1 MPTKDDVNAYIVKR
15 LAVHDDPKAI
25 RIDLNTRHDIEKTD
39 REILLLSPEYCACH
53 GHPLPA
59 AKWIK
64 LFKDTRERFMAN
76 PEEFVPEMNKG
87 VRVRMLSLAAREY
100 QNKNN
105 YNGMSKMLEQ
115 IAKEAGNMYTNRV
128 ELTGANG
135 GPVEINSM
143 SDDQLNEELVSL
155 IASIKS
161 QSEGSNG
168 KGKKKS

>member
-25 RIDLNTRHDIEKTD
+25 RRDLNDRHDIEMAEKD
-39 REILLLSPEYCACH
+39 ILALSPEYCACY
-53 GHPLPA
+53 GHKLPA
-59 AKWIK
+59 AKWVK
-64 LFKDTRERFMAN
+64 LFTETRERFLTN
-76 PEEFVPEMNKG
+76 PDEFVPEMNKG

-100 QNKNN
+100 QTKGN

-115 IAKEAGNMYTNRV
+115 IAKETGNMYTNRV

-135 GPVEINSM
+135 GPVVTKDM
-143 SDDQLNEELVSL
+143 TDDQLNQELVSL

-161 QSEGSNG
+161 QSEGKHG
-168 KGKKKS
+168 KGKQKS